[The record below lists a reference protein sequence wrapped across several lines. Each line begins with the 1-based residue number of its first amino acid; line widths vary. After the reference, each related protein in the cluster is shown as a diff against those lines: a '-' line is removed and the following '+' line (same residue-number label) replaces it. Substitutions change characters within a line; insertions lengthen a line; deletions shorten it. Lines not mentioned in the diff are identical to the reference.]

1 MPPYA
6 QKYGH
11 RGAPTTRHA
20 PARHRHGEY
29 QYPVPEAQNL
39 PPYPGNECSTQ
50 SPNERSRPDAKNPP
64 HLHTDANAPHAQ
76 SPPRPPG
83 SSHPSESGSPH
94 PEQSA
99 PSDGEYSRENPP
111 DTPESPD
118 ATEAYPP
125 QHSRPSPKNCS
136 GAPASPN
143 KYRPPNNGQSSP
155 TAAKIPS

>member
-1 MPPYA
+1 MPPYE
-6 QKYGH
+6 QTHGH
-11 RGAPTTRHA
+11 RGAPTTRHV
-20 PARHRHGEY
+20 PAQHQHGEY
-29 QYPVPEAQNL
+29 QHPVLEAQNP

-99 PSDGEYSRENPP
+99 PLDGEYSRENPP
-111 DTPESPD
+111 GTQESPD

-136 GAPASPN
+136 GALASPN